1 MHLPVTCYNI
11 KHNRHDSCD
20 IRATQWRRF
29 RKQMQKAEKY
39 EETGFL
45 QIYLLHF
52 KNPSKNVEKK
62 NNNKKEIP
70 RIGHSATVS
79 GDRQIGN
86 TRYSA
91 AAAAHTDS
99 TMLVTR
105 QRLNYW
111 TDWAAVGVSW
121 PTISITCSAS
131 MQKVGTCRLETH
143 FASSLAHSPFP
154 TLSGQSKNN
163 SWNNNNH
170 Q

>member
-1 MHLPVTCYNI
+1 MIAVILGQHNGAVLESKCKKRRSTK
-11 KHNRHDSCD
+11 KH
-20 IRATQWRRF
+20 
-29 RKQMQKAEKY
+29 
-39 EETGFL
+39 FL

-52 KNPSKNVEKK
+52 KNPSKNVDKK
-62 NNNKKEIP
+62 NNNKKKIP

-79 GDRQIGN
+79 GDRQIRN

-99 TMLVTR
+99 TILVTR

-121 PTISITCSAS
+121 PTISSTCSAS

-163 SWNNNNH
+163 SRNNNNY